1 MSLGV
6 RDRLPGM
13 PQLFRV
19 TALKELPGYQRE
31 LEVLK
36 VYLLR
41 MIPPL
46 GLLWLTGNGRLL
58 SPLATG
64 DAGIADNLADNAMRW

>member
-1 MSLGV
+1 MPRRQVAGNNGEQRSLALSLGV

-31 LEVLK
+31 LTS
-36 VYLLR
+36 LR
-41 MIPPL
+41 AYIIRMSRPV
-46 GLLWLTGNGRLL
+46 
-58 SPLATG
+58 G
-64 DAGIADNLADNAMRW
+64 DNPGALEMVGAMRR